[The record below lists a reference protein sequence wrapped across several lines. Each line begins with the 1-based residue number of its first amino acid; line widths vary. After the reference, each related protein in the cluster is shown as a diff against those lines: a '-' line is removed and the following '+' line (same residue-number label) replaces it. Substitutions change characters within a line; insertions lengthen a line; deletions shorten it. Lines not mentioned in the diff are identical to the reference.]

1 MVDDIAG
8 VVIWTQNLK
17 HMINFYEDTLKLK
30 TFSKRS
36 DFVAFKFGNIRLNI
50 GLHSKVKGNSD
61 EPYRI
66 MVNFSTQNIQN
77 DYHSL
82 SRQGV
87 KFIRKPEQEHWGGWV
102 ATFFDPDGNIL
113 QLLQLPVV
121 EKQL

>member
-1 MVDDIAG
+1 MVDAIAG
-8 VVIWTQNLK
+8 VIIWTQNLK
-17 HMINFYEDTLKLK
+17 RMINFYEDTLKLK
-30 TFSKRS
+30 PFSKRS
-36 DFVAFKFGNIRLNI
+36 NFVAFKFGDIRLNI
-50 GLHSKVKGNSD
+50 GLHSKVKGKSN

-66 MVNFSTQNIQN
+66 MVNLTTYDIQN

-121 EKQL
+121 DNKL